1 MKINKKKNK
10 SGKITS
16 QPVIDPFPNPEDI
29 PMEIF
34 GEEIHR
40 GIDALLMDEEHKE
53 MIKRGGL
60 TGKINGQ

>member
-1 MKINKKKNK
+1 MKYTKKKNK

-16 QPVIDPFPNPEDI
+16 RKIVDPFPNPKDI

-40 GIDALLMDEEHKE
+40 GIDALIMDDEHKE
-53 MIKRGGL
+53 MIKRGDVQ
-60 TGKINGQ
+60 K